1 MDSCLLWNRKS
12 FLNIKNQST
21 QTDLIMVL
29 TRLFDLIPY
38 QIEKYNKEI
47 AFGRKEDGVWKTYS
61 SKEAQRIID
70 ELSLGFLAKGIHPG
84 EKVAIISENRPEWN
98 FIDLALQQI
107 GVISVPMY
115 PTITVADY
123 EYIFDHADVK
133 VIFAGD
139 QTIYDKA
146 VQSAGK
152 NRSIYSF
159 DRLPGVAHWT
169 ELQGEGKSGD
179 FSALSG
185 FKAAVKP
192 EDLFT
197 IIYTSG
203 TTGKPKGV
211 MLTHANVLSNLI
223 SVSHIMSPP
232 LGTSKVLSFLPLC
245 HIFERTASFCFMYMG
260 YSIYYA
266 ENLETIGDN
275 LKEVQPHLFNTV
287 PRLLEKVYD
296 KIVSKGYEL
305 TGIKKKLFFWALE
318 LGLKYD
324 PASDMGG
331 WYDFQLKLAN
341 KVIFSKWREALGGN
355 IMQINSGASALQPRL
370 ARVFWAAGIK
380 VCEGYGLTETSP
392 VVTAS
397 IGTREEI
404 KIGYVGKIVKDVEV
418 KIAED
423 GEILVKG
430 PNVMQGYYKEPDMTA
445 EVIKNGWFHTGDIGI
460 LEGRYLKI
468 TDRKKEMFKT
478 SGGKYIAPQA
488 MENKFKESP
497 LIEQLIVV
505 GADRNYPAALIV
517 PSFDGL
523 REYCKRKEIPY
534 TTDFEM
540 IQNEQVQEKYLS
552 EVEEFNQLFGK
563 WEQLK
568 RFELLDTPWGIETG
582 ELTPTMKLKRKVIME
597 KYADRVEA
605 MYRK

>member
-1 MDSCLLWNRKS
+1 ME
-12 FLNIKNQST
+12 
-21 QTDLIMVL
+21 L

-38 QIEKYNKEI
+38 QIQKFNKEI
-47 AFGRKEDGVWKTYS
+47 AFSRKEEGVWKTYS
-61 SKEAQRIID
+61 SKEVQDIID
-70 ELSLGFLAKGIHPG
+70 ELSLGFLAQGIQAG
-84 EKVAIISENRPEWN
+84 DKVAIISENRPEWN
-98 FIDLALQQI
+98 FIDLACQQI

-123 EYIFDHADVK
+123 AYIFDHAEVK

-139 QTIYDKA
+139 KTIFDKA
-146 VQSAGK
+146 FQAGNGRK
-152 NRSIYSF
+152 IYTF
-159 DRLPGVAHWT
+159 DRLAEVAHWT
-169 ELQGEGKSGD
+169 EVQAAGKPGD
-179 FSALSG
+179 RDSLANH
-185 FKAAVKP
+185 KANVKP

-203 TTGKPKGV
+203 TTGRPKGV
-211 MLTHANVLSNLI
+211 MLNHANVLSNLM

-232 LGTSKVLSFLPLC
+232 VGTSKVLSFLPLC
-245 HIFERTASFCFMYMG
+245 HIFERTASFCFVYMG

-296 KIVSKGYEL
+296 KIVAKGYEL
-305 TGIKKKLFFWALE
+305 TGVKKKLFFWALE
-318 LGLKYD
+318 LGLRND
-324 PASDMGG
+324 PAADMGG
-331 WYDFQLKLAN
+331 WYDFQLKIAN
-341 KVIFSKWREALGGN
+341 KLIFSKWREALGGN
-355 IMQINSGASALQPRL
+355 IQQINSGASALQPRL
-370 ARVFWAAGIK
+370 ARVFWAAGIR

-397 IGTREEI
+397 IGTKEEI
-404 KIGYVGKIVKDVEV
+404 RIGYVGKIVKDVEV

-430 PNVMQGYYKEPDMTA
+430 PNIMQGYYKEPEMTA
-445 EVIKNGWFHTGDIGI
+445 DVIRDGWFHTGDIGI
-460 LEGRYLKI
+460 LDGRYLKI

-478 SGGKYIAPQA
+478 SGGKYIAPQV

-523 REYCKRKEIPY
+523 KEFCKRSDIDY
-534 TTDFEM
+534 TTDAQM

-552 EVEEFNQLFGK
+552 EVAKYNELFGG
-563 WEQLK
+563 WEQIK
-568 RFELLDTPWGIETG
+568 RFELLDAPWGIETG

-605 MYRK
+605 LYTK

>member
-1 MDSCLLWNRKS
+1 M
-12 FLNIKNQST
+12 Q
-21 QTDLIMVL
+21 L
-29 TRLFDLIPY
+29 TRLFDLIPH
-38 QIEKYNKEI
+38 QISTYNKEV
-47 AFGRKEDGVWKTYS
+47 AFGRKEEGVWKTYS
-61 SKEAQRIID
+61 STEVKGIVD
-70 ELSLGFLAKGIHPG
+70 ELSLAFLAQGLVEG
-84 EKVAIISENRPEWN
+84 EKVAIVSENRPEWN

-107 GVISVPMY
+107 GAISVPMY
-115 PTITVADY
+115 PTITVDDY
-123 EYIFDHADVK
+123 AYIFDHAEVK

-146 VQSAGK
+146 SKAGGSRK
-152 NRSIYSF
+152 IYSF
-159 DRLPGVAHWT
+159 DRLPGVSHWT
-169 ELQGEGKSGD
+169 ELQKEGVGGD
-179 FSALSG
+179 LVHLEAL
-185 FKAAVKP
+185 KAKVTP

-203 TTGKPKGV
+203 TTGRPKGV
-211 MLTHANVLSNLI
+211 MLNHANVLSNLM

-232 LGTSKVLSFLPLC
+232 KGESKVLSFLPLC

-266 ENLETIGDN
+266 ENMETIGDN

-296 KIVSKGYEL
+296 KIVAKGYEL
-305 TGIKKKLFFWALE
+305 TGVKKKLFFWALE
-318 LGLKYD
+318 LGLRND
-324 PASDMGG
+324 PAADMGG
-331 WYDFQLKLAN
+331 WYDFQLKIAN
-341 KVIFSKWREALGGN
+341 KLIFSKWREALGGN
-355 IMQINSGASALQPRL
+355 IQQINSGASALQPRL

-397 IGTREEI
+397 IGTKEEI
-404 KIGYVGKIVKDVEV
+404 RIGYVGKIVKDVEV

-430 PNVMQGYYKEPDMTA
+430 PNVMQGYYKQPEMTA

-523 REYCKRKEIPY
+523 REFCKRSEISY
-534 TTDFEM
+534 TTDAEM

-552 EVEEFNQLFGK
+552 EVAKFNQLFGN
-563 WEQLK
+563 WEQIK

-605 MYRK
+605 LYKK

>member
-1 MDSCLLWNRKS
+1 ME
-12 FLNIKNQST
+12 
-21 QTDLIMVL
+21 L

-38 QIEKYNKEI
+38 QIQKFNKEI
-47 AFGRKEDGVWKTYS
+47 AFSRKEEGVWKTYS
-61 SKEAQRIID
+61 SKEVQDIID
-70 ELSLGFLAKGIHPG
+70 ELSLGFLAQGIQAG

-98 FIDLALQQI
+98 FIDLACQQI

-123 EYIFDHADVK
+123 AYIFDHAEVK

-146 VQSAGK
+146 LQAGNGRK
-152 NRSIYSF
+152 IYTF
-159 DRLPGVAHWT
+159 DRLSEVAHWT
-169 ELQGEGKSGD
+169 EVQAAGKPGD
-179 FSALSG
+179 RASLANH
-185 FKAAVKP
+185 KANVKP

-203 TTGKPKGV
+203 TTGRPKGV
-211 MLTHANVLSNLI
+211 MLNHANVLSNLM

-232 LGTSKVLSFLPLC
+232 VGTSKVLSFLPLC
-245 HIFERTASFCFMYMG
+245 HIFERTASFCFVYMG

-266 ENLETIGDN
+266 ENMETIGDN

-296 KIVSKGYEL
+296 KIVAKGYEL
-305 TGIKKKLFFWALE
+305 TGVKKKLFFWALE
-318 LGLKYD
+318 LGLRND
-324 PASDMGG
+324 PAADMGG
-331 WYDFQLKLAN
+331 WYDFQLKIAN
-341 KVIFSKWREALGGN
+341 KLIFSKWREALGGN
-355 IMQINSGASALQPRL
+355 IQQINSGASALQPRL
-370 ARVFWAAGIK
+370 ARVFWAAGIR

-397 IGTREEI
+397 IGTKEEI
-404 KIGYVGKIVKDVEV
+404 RIGYVGKIVKDVEV

-430 PNVMQGYYKEPDMTA
+430 PNIMQGYYKEPEMTA
-445 EVIKNGWFHTGDIGI
+445 DVIKDGWFHTGDIGV
-460 LEGRYLKI
+460 LDGRYLKI

-523 REYCKRKEIPY
+523 KEFCKRSDIAY
-534 TTDFEM
+534 TTDAEM

-552 EVEEFNQLFGK
+552 EVAKFNELFGN
-563 WEQLK
+563 WEQIK
-568 RFELLDTPWGIETG
+568 RFELLDAPWGIETG

-597 KYADRVEA
+597 KYTDRVEA
-605 MYRK
+605 LYRK

>member
-1 MDSCLLWNRKS
+1 ME
-12 FLNIKNQST
+12 
-21 QTDLIMVL
+21 L

-38 QIEKYNKEI
+38 QIQKFNKEI
-47 AFGRKEDGVWKTYS
+47 AFSRKEEGVWKTYS
-61 SKEAQRIID
+61 SKEVQDIID
-70 ELSLGFLAKGIHPG
+70 ELSLGFLAQGIQAG

-98 FIDLALQQI
+98 FIDLACQQI

-123 EYIFDHADVK
+123 AYIFDHAEVK

-146 VQSAGK
+146 LQAGNGRK
-152 NRSIYSF
+152 IYTF
-159 DRLPGVAHWT
+159 DRLPEVAHWT
-169 ELQGEGKSGD
+169 EVQAAGKPGD
-179 FSALSG
+179 RASLANH
-185 FKAAVKP
+185 KANVKP

-203 TTGKPKGV
+203 TTGRPKGV
-211 MLTHANVLSNLI
+211 MLNHANVLSNLM

-232 LGTSKVLSFLPLC
+232 VGTSKVLSFLPLC
-245 HIFERTASFCFMYMG
+245 HIFERTASFCFVYMG

-266 ENLETIGDN
+266 ENMETIGDN

-296 KIVSKGYEL
+296 KIVAKGYEL
-305 TGIKKKLFFWALE
+305 TGVKKKLFFWALE
-318 LGLKYD
+318 LGLRND
-324 PASDMGG
+324 PAADMGG
-331 WYDFQLKLAN
+331 WYDFQLKIAN
-341 KVIFSKWREALGGN
+341 KLIFSKWREALGGN
-355 IMQINSGASALQPRL
+355 IQQINSGASALQPRL
-370 ARVFWAAGIK
+370 ARVFWAAGIR

-397 IGTREEI
+397 IGTKEEI
-404 KIGYVGKIVKDVEV
+404 RIGYVGKIVKDVEV

-430 PNVMQGYYKEPDMTA
+430 PNIMQGYYKEPEMTA
-445 EVIKNGWFHTGDIGI
+445 EVIKDGWFHTGDIGI
-460 LEGRYLKI
+460 LDGRYLKI

-478 SGGKYIAPQA
+478 SGGKYIAPQV

-523 REYCKRKEIPY
+523 KEFCKRSDIAY
-534 TTDFEM
+534 TTDAEM

-552 EVEEFNQLFGK
+552 EVAKFNELFGG
-563 WEQLK
+563 WEQIK
-568 RFELLDTPWGIETG
+568 RFELLDAPWGIETG

-597 KYADRVEA
+597 KYADRVESL
-605 MYRK
+605 YTK

>member
-1 MDSCLLWNRKS
+1 ME
-12 FLNIKNQST
+12 
-21 QTDLIMVL
+21 L

-38 QIEKYNKEI
+38 QIQKFNKEI
-47 AFGRKEDGVWKTYS
+47 AFSRKEEGVWKTYS
-61 SKEAQRIID
+61 SKEVQDIID
-70 ELSLGFLAKGIHPG
+70 ELSLGFLAQGIQAG

-98 FIDLALQQI
+98 FIDLACQQI
-107 GVISVPMY
+107 GVISVPTY

-123 EYIFDHADVK
+123 AYIFDHAEVK

-146 VQSAGK
+146 LQAGNGRK
-152 NRSIYSF
+152 IYTF
-159 DRLPGVAHWT
+159 DRLTEVAHWT
-169 ELQGEGKSGD
+169 EVQAAGKPGD
-179 FSALSG
+179 RASLANH
-185 FKAAVKP
+185 KANVKP

-203 TTGKPKGV
+203 TTGRPKGV
-211 MLTHANVLSNLI
+211 MLNHANVLSNLM

-232 LGTSKVLSFLPLC
+232 VGTSKVLSFLPLC
-245 HIFERTASFCFMYMG
+245 HIFERTASFCFVYMG

-266 ENLETIGDN
+266 ENMETIGDN

-296 KIVSKGYEL
+296 KIVAKGYEL
-305 TGIKKKLFFWALE
+305 TGVKKKLFFWALE
-318 LGLKYD
+318 LGLRND
-324 PASDMGG
+324 PAADMGG
-331 WYDFQLKLAN
+331 WYDFQLKIAN
-341 KVIFSKWREALGGN
+341 KLIFSKWREALGGN
-355 IMQINSGASALQPRL
+355 IQQINSGASALQPRL
-370 ARVFWAAGIK
+370 ARVFWAAGIR

-397 IGTREEI
+397 IGTKEEI
-404 KIGYVGKIVKDVEV
+404 RIGYVGKIVKDVEV

-430 PNVMQGYYKEPDMTA
+430 PNIMQGYYKEPEMTA
-445 EVIKNGWFHTGDIGI
+445 DVIKDGWFHTGDIGV

-478 SGGKYIAPQA
+478 SGGKYIAPQP

-523 REYCKRKEIPY
+523 KEFCKRSDVAY
-534 TTDFEM
+534 TTDAEM

-552 EVEEFNQLFGK
+552 EVAKFNELFGN
-563 WEQLK
+563 WEQIK
-568 RFELLDTPWGIETG
+568 RFELLDAPWGIETG

-605 MYRK
+605 LYRK

>member
-1 MDSCLLWNRKS
+1 ME
-12 FLNIKNQST
+12 
-21 QTDLIMVL
+21 L

-38 QIEKYNKEI
+38 QIQKFNKEI
-47 AFGRKEDGVWKTYS
+47 AFSRKEEGVWKTYS
-61 SKEAQRIID
+61 SKEVQDIID
-70 ELSLGFLAKGIHPG
+70 ELSLGFLAQGIQAG

-98 FIDLALQQI
+98 FIDLACQQI

-123 EYIFDHADVK
+123 AYIFDHAEVK

-139 QTIYDKA
+139 QTIFAKA
-146 VQSAGK
+146 LQAGNGRK
-152 NRSIYSF
+152 IYTF
-159 DRLPGVAHWT
+159 DRLPEVAHWT
-169 ELQGEGKSGD
+169 EVQAAGKPGD
-179 FSALSG
+179 RASLANH
-185 FKAAVKP
+185 KANVKP

-203 TTGKPKGV
+203 TTGRPKGV
-211 MLTHANVLSNLI
+211 MLNHANVLSNLM

-232 LGTSKVLSFLPLC
+232 VGTSKVLSFLPLC
-245 HIFERTASFCFMYMG
+245 HIFERTASFCFVYMG

-266 ENLETIGDN
+266 ENMETIGDN

-296 KIVSKGYEL
+296 KIVAKGYEL
-305 TGIKKKLFFWALE
+305 TGVKKKLFFWALE
-318 LGLKYD
+318 LGLRND
-324 PASDMGG
+324 PAADMGG
-331 WYDFQLKLAN
+331 WYDFQLKIAN
-341 KVIFSKWREALGGN
+341 KLIFSKWREALGGN
-355 IMQINSGASALQPRL
+355 IQQINSGASALQPRL
-370 ARVFWAAGIK
+370 ARVFWAAGIR

-397 IGTREEI
+397 IGTKEEI
-404 KIGYVGKIVKDVEV
+404 RIGYVGKIVKDVEV

-430 PNVMQGYYKEPDMTA
+430 PNIMQGYYKEPEMTA
-445 EVIKNGWFHTGDIGI
+445 DVIKDGWFHTGDIGV
-460 LEGRYLKI
+460 LDGRYLKI

-523 REYCKRKEIPY
+523 KEFCKRSDIAY
-534 TTDFEM
+534 TTDAEM

-552 EVEEFNQLFGK
+552 EVAKFNELFGN
-563 WEQLK
+563 WEQIK
-568 RFELLDTPWGIETG
+568 RFELLDAPWGIETG

-605 MYRK
+605 LYKK

>member
-1 MDSCLLWNRKS
+1 ME
-12 FLNIKNQST
+12 
-21 QTDLIMVL
+21 L

-38 QIEKYNKEI
+38 QVQKFNKEI
-47 AFGRKEDGVWKTYS
+47 AFSRKEEGVWKTYS
-61 SKEAQRIID
+61 SKEVQDIID
-70 ELSLGFLAKGIHPG
+70 ELSLGFLAQGIQAG

-123 EYIFDHADVK
+123 AYIFDHAEVQ

-139 QTIYDKA
+139 QIIYDKA
-146 VQSAGK
+146 LQAGK
-152 NRSIYSF
+152 GRKIYTF
-159 DRLPGVAHWT
+159 DRLPEVPHWT
-169 ELQGEGKSGD
+169 EVQAAGKPGD
-179 FSALSG
+179 RTSLANHKTS
-185 FKAAVKP
+185 VKP

-203 TTGKPKGV
+203 TTGRPKGV
-211 MLTHANVLSNLI
+211 MLTHANVLSNLM
-223 SVSHIMSPP
+223 SVSNIMSPP
-232 LGTSKVLSFLPLC
+232 VGTSKVLSFLPLC
-245 HIFERTASFCFMYMG
+245 HIFERTASFCFVYMG

-266 ENLETIGDN
+266 ENMETIGDN

-296 KIVSKGYEL
+296 KIVAKGYEL
-305 TGIKKKLFFWALE
+305 TGVKKKLFFWALE
-318 LGLKYD
+318 LGLRND
-324 PASDMGG
+324 PAADMGG
-331 WYDFQLKLAN
+331 WYDFQLKIAN
-341 KVIFSKWREALGGN
+341 KLIFSKWREALGGN
-355 IMQINSGASALQPRL
+355 IQQINSGASALQPRL
-370 ARVFWAAGIK
+370 ARVFWAAGIR

-397 IGTREEI
+397 IGTKEEI
-404 KIGYVGKIVKDVEV
+404 RIGYVGKIVQDVEV

-430 PNVMQGYYKEPDMTA
+430 PNIMQGYYKEPEMTA
-445 EVIKNGWFHTGDIGI
+445 EVIKDGWFHTGDIGV
-460 LEGRYLKI
+460 LDGRYLKI

-478 SGGKYIAPQA
+478 SGGKYIAPQV

-523 REYCKRKEIPY
+523 KEFCKRSDIAY
-534 TTDFEM
+534 TTDPEM

-552 EVEEFNQLFGK
+552 EVAKFNELFGG
-563 WEQLK
+563 WEQIK
-568 RFELLDTPWGIETG
+568 RFELLEAPWGIETG

-605 MYRK
+605 LYTK